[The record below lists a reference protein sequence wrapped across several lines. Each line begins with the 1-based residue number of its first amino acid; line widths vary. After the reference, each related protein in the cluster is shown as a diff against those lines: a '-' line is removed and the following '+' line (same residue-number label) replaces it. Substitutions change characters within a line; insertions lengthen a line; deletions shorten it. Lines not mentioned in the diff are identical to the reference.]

1 MKLNRLLLTLILIAA
16 PVTNA
21 EDLTGKWETSLDEDN
36 ILVESRKSQNASYDE
51 FRATIIVSTGLA
63 PAIALLQDTSA
74 CSDWIFRCKESAII
88 QAFSKTERIFY
99 QVTTLPFPAKARDVI
114 FHAEI
119 TFLRNGAIRVSM
131 TARPDALP
139 ETKHVRVRE
148 AYGTYTLTPL
158 AEGKTRV
165 IWEQYVDPA
174 GKLPAW
180 LVNSMLTDLPYKS
193 LQRFRQKVM
202 TAPYNTAVFIYDDN
216 DNPVGINF

>member
-16 PVTNA
+16 PATNA
-21 EDLTGKWETSLDEDN
+21 EDLAGKWETSLDEDN
-36 ILVESRKSQNASYDE
+36 ILVESRKSQNTSYDE
-51 FRATIIVSTGLA
+51 FRATMIVSTGLA

-88 QAFSKTERIFY
+88 QAFSKTERTFY
-99 QVTTLPFPAKARDVI
+99 QITTLPFPAKARDVI
-114 FHAEI
+114 FYAEI
-119 TFLRNGAIRVSM
+119 TFLPNGAILVSM

-139 ETKHVRVRE
+139 ETKHIRVRE

-165 IWEQYVDPA
+165 IWEQYVDPE

-193 LQRFRQKVM
+193 LKRFRQKVM
-202 TAPYNTAVFIYDDN
+202 TAPYSTAGFIYDDN

>member
-1 MKLNRLLLTLILIAA
+1 MKLSLLLLTLVMINA
-16 PVTNA
+16 PVTSA
-21 EDLTGKWETSLDEDN
+21 GELASQWETRLDEDN
-36 ILVESRKSQNASYDE
+36 ILVESRKIQNASYDE
-51 FRATIIVSTGLA
+51 FRATMIVSTGLA

-88 QAFSKTERIFY
+88 QAFSKTERTFY

-119 TFLRNGAIRVSM
+119 TFQPNGAIRVNM

-148 AYGTYTLTPL
+148 AYGAYTLTPL

-174 GKLPAW
+174 GRLPAW

-202 TAPYNTAVFIYDDN
+202 TAPYNAAGFVYDDN
-216 DNPVGINF
+216 NNPVGINF